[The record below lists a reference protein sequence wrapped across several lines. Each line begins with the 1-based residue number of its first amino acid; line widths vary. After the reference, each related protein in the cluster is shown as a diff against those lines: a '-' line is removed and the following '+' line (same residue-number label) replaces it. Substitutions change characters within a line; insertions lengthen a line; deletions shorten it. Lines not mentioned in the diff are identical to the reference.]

1 MDEELKT
8 NKQKIQYVN
17 LIFKGIWEEYRD
29 NAAYMDEKRIK
40 DMAEKSEKI
49 LTEEDVKKEAK
60 VYASTNQGVG
70 NLIRFDNND
79 VVSLEDILMSKDKK
93 NLIIGINVKFDLNK
107 VNPLDL
113 TNYTPRRIE
122 NLLNEKYRLEP
133 YDVISGLTQFNKSKD
148 NKQKIP
154 SPTIRIFYS
163 VPINEIKEKL
173 PSAEKYIRNLFIGKI
188 GHTVGAIRDPYNKL
202 NKHR

>member
-1 MDEELKT
+1 MGEKLET

-17 LIFKGIWEEYRD
+17 SIFRRIWEDYKD

-40 DMAEKSEKI
+40 DMAGTSGKV
-49 LTEEDVKKEAK
+49 LTKEDIKKEAK
-60 VYASTNQGVG
+60 IYASTHQGVN

-113 TNYTPRRIE
+113 TDYNPKGIE
-122 NLLNEKYRLEP
+122 NLLNEKYHLEP
-133 YDVISGLTQFNKSKD
+133 YEVISGLTEFNKSKD

-154 SPTIRIFYS
+154 SPTVRIFYS
-163 VPINEIKEKL
+163 VPIDEIKEKS
-173 PSAEKYIRNLFIGKI
+173 PSTEKYIKKLFISKI

-202 NKHR
+202 NKYR